1 MDAGYAVGVAV
12 GATALAAFLW
22 RGLVALV
29 RMERQWGPD
38 EDGRTHRERLRAQ
51 EVQGREIKQEIFELK
66 SILTNGL
73 RSEVRQALTEAA
85 QARKLAGD
93 AARAASVAEQ
103 KASEGRHDLQRAI
116 NAVRAEIDVLTNVVL
131 TDQAGIWSVL
141 EEAGYERRGSD
152 RPSTG

>member
-12 GATALAAFLW
+12 GATALVAFLA
-22 RGLVALV
+22 RGLQFLV
-29 RMERQWGPD
+29 RMERQFGPD
-38 EDGRTHRERLRAQ
+38 DDGKSLRDRVRSMEKA
-51 EVQGREIKQEIFELK
+51 LN
-66 SILTNGL
+66 NGL

-152 RPSTG
+152 RPPTG

>member
-1 MDAGYAVGVAV
+1 MDAGYVVGVAV
-12 GATALAAFLW
+12 GATALVAFLA
-22 RGLVALV
+22 RGLQFLV
-29 RMERQWGPD
+29 RIERQFGPD
-38 EDGRTHRERLRAQ
+38 EDGKSLRDRMRAV
-51 EVQGREIKQEIFELK
+51 EKALN
-66 SILTNGL
+66 NGL

-103 KASEGRHDLQRAI
+103 KASEGRHDLQRAL

-152 RPSTG
+152 RPPTG

>member
-12 GATALAAFLW
+12 GATALVAFLA
-22 RGLVALV
+22 RGLQFLV
-29 RMERQWGPD
+29 RIERQFGPD
-38 EDGRTHRERLRAQ
+38 EDGKSLRDRMRAV
-51 EVQGREIKQEIFELK
+51 EKALN
-66 SILTNGL
+66 NGL

-103 KASEGRHDLQRAI
+103 KASEGRTDLQRAL

-152 RPSTG
+152 RPPTG

>member
-12 GATALAAFLW
+12 GATALVAFLA
-22 RGLVALV
+22 RGLQFLV
-29 RMERQWGPD
+29 RIERQFGPD
-38 EDGRTHRERLRAQ
+38 EDGKSLRDRMRAV
-51 EVQGREIKQEIFELK
+51 EKALN
-66 SILTNGL
+66 NGL

-152 RPSTG
+152 RPPTG

>member
-12 GATALAAFLW
+12 GATALVAFLA
-22 RGLVALV
+22 RGLQFLV
-29 RMERQWGPD
+29 RMERQFGPD
-38 EDGRTHRERLRAQ
+38 EDGKSLRDRMRAV
-51 EVQGREIKQEIFELK
+51 EKALN
-66 SILTNGL
+66 NGL

-152 RPSTG
+152 RPPTG